1 MSLAI
6 NGGPIVIAGGG
17 IGGLSA
23 ALALL
28 RRGVPVKVYEQAS
41 EFRELGAGIQLG
53 PNGTRALFGLGLEDA
68 LRAVSSEAAAKEIR
82 LWNSGKTWKLFDLG
96 KDSIE
101 RFGAPYLM
109 VSRSDLHRVL
119 VDAVKAIDPDAL
131 GLRARAVAAETSED
145 HATLVLADGR
155 RIAGAAVVAADGV
168 HSVLRRQLAGEPAAT
183 FTGML
188 AWRGSIPMDAL
199 PDELR
204 RPVGTNWVGPGGHVV
219 TYPIKKGA
227 VLNFVGIAE
236 RDDWRSDSW
245 LDKGTTEECAS
256 DFHGWHP
263 LIQTMIRAIE
273 QPYKW
278 ALLVREPIE
287 RWVGGRVALLGAAA
301 HATLPFL
308 AQGAIMAIEDG
319 IVLARAI
326 ERHPG
331 DIPRALK
338 VYEATR
344 RERANAV
351 VRGSAENAKRF
362 HNPTLADAAAAEAY
376 VDRAWEPE
384 AVRRRY
390 DWLFEHD
397 AATAELA
404 STA

>member
-1 MSLAI
+1 MPLEIS
-6 NGGPIVIAGGG
+6 GGPVLIAGGG

-53 PNGTRALFGLGLEDA
+53 PNGTRLLFGLGLEDA

-82 LWNSGKTWKLFDLG
+82 LWNSGRTWKLFDLG
-96 KDSIE
+96 KDSID

-119 VDAVKAIDPDAL
+119 VNAVKAIDPDVL
-131 GLRARAVAAETSED
+131 VLRARAVSARTSGD
-145 HATLVLADGR
+145 HATLTFADGR
-155 RIAGAAVVAADGV
+155 CIDGAAVIAADGV
-168 HSVLRRQLAGEPAAT
+168 HSALRRELAGEPSAT

-188 AWRGSIPMDAL
+188 AWRGSIPVDVL

-219 TYPIKKGA
+219 TYPVRSGA

-245 LDKGTTEECAS
+245 LDKGTTGECAN
-256 DFHGWHP
+256 DFRGWHP
-263 LIQTMIRAIE
+263 LIQTMIGAIE
-273 QPYKW
+273 QPFKW
-278 ALLVREPIE
+278 ALLVREPID
-287 RWVGGRVALLGAAA
+287 RWVDGRVALLGDAA
-301 HATLPFL
+301 HASLPFL
-308 AQGAIMAIEDG
+308 AQGAIMAMEDG

-326 ERHPG
+326 ESHSH

-338 VYEATR
+338 IYQETR
-344 RERANAV
+344 RDRANAV
-351 VRGSAENAKRF
+351 VRGSAENVRRF
-362 HNPTLADAAAAEAY
+362 HNPTLADPAAAEAY

-397 AATAELA
+397 AETTALA
-404 STA
+404 PVN

>member
-1 MSLAI
+1 MSQEANSRPVL
-6 NGGPIVIAGGG
+6 IAGGG
-17 IGGLSA
+17 IGGLST

-28 RRGVPVKVYEQAS
+28 RRGVPVKVFEQAS

-53 PNGTRALFGLGLEDA
+53 PNGTRLLFALGLEQA

-96 KDSIE
+96 KDSID

-119 VDAVKAIDPDAL
+119 AEAVQAIDPNAL
-131 GLRARAVAAETSED
+131 VLRARAVAAESNTG

-155 RIAGAAVVAADGV
+155 RIEGAAVIAADGV
-168 HSVLRRQLAGEPAAT
+168 HSALRKDLAGEQAAT

-188 AWRGSIPMDAL
+188 AWRGVIPMDAL
-199 PDELR
+199 PPELR

-219 TYPIKKGA
+219 TYPIRSGA
-227 VLNFVGIAE
+227 ALNFVGIVE
-236 RDDWRSDSW
+236 RDDWRSESW
-245 LDKGTTEECAS
+245 LDKGTTEECAN
-256 DFHGWHP
+256 DFRGWHP
-263 LIQTMIRAIE
+263 LIQTMIGAID

-278 ALLVREPIE
+278 ALLVREPLE
-287 RWVGGRVALLGAAA
+287 RWVDGRVALLGDAA
-301 HATLPFL
+301 HASLPFL

-319 IVLARAI
+319 VVLARAI
-326 ERHPG
+326 QRDRN

-338 VYEATR
+338 IYEETR

-362 HNPTLADAAAAEAY
+362 HNPTLADTAAAEAY
-376 VDRAWEPE
+376 IDRAWEPE

-390 DWLFEHD
+390 DWLFDYDAD
-397 AATAELA
+397 AAALA
-404 STA
+404 AGA

>member
-1 MSLAI
+1 M
-6 NGGPIVIAGGG
+6 
-17 IGGLSA
+17 
-23 ALALL
+23 
-28 RRGVPVKVYEQAS
+28 
-41 EFRELGAGIQLG
+41 
-53 PNGTRALFGLGLEDA
+53 
-68 LRAVSSEAAAKEIR
+68 LRAS
-82 LWNSGKTWKLFDLG
+82 
-96 KDSIE
+96 
-101 RFGAPYLM
+101 
-109 VSRSDLHRVL
+109 
-119 VDAVKAIDPDAL
+119 AIS
-131 GLRARAVAAETSED
+131 VETD
-145 HATLVLADGR
+145 GNQATLVLADGR
-155 RIAGAAVVAADGV
+155 RIDGAAVIAADGV
-168 HSVLRRQLAGEPAAT
+168 HSALRRQLAGEPAAT

-188 AWRGSIPMDAL
+188 AWRGSIPMEAL

-219 TYPIKKGA
+219 TYPIKRGA

-245 LDKGTTEECAS
+245 LDKGTTEECAN
-256 DFHGWHP
+256 DFRGWHP
-263 LIQTMIRAIE
+263 LIQTMIGAIK

-287 RWVGGRVALLGAAA
+287 RWVYGRVALLGDAA

-319 IVLARAI
+319 VVLARAI
-326 ERHPG
+326 EQHPD

-338 VYEATR
+338 VYEETR

-362 HNPTLADAAAAEAY
+362 HNSTLADPAAAEAY

-397 AATAELA
+397 AETVALA
-404 STA
+404 SAV